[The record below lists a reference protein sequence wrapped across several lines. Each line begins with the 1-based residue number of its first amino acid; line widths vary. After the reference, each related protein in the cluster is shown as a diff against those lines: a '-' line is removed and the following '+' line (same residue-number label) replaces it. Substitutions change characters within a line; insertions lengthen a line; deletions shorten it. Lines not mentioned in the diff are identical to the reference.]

1 MMLSKLDL
9 SRYARQI
16 SLSEVGVSGQ
26 DKISGAR
33 VLVVGAGGLGCPV
46 LQYLA
51 AAGVGTL
58 GIIDDDVVDISNLHR
73 QVLYRDSDIGK
84 SKAEQAAKHLLE
96 LNPTIQCKSYPERLM
111 PENIERIISN
121 FDIVVDCSDNART
134 RYLCDDACRLLSKP
148 LVYGAIHKYEGQVSV
163 FSYPVGASQAF
174 TYRSL
179 FPFTSNG
186 EDMNSCEEH
195 GVLGVLPGLIG
206 TLQAAEVIKIITGIG
221 DVLNGKLLV
230 FNVLNMQSEIMR
242 FQISSS
248 AKNSGPVS
256 IDELRKT
263 DYLFNCNN
271 QENMKEVTVE
281 ELHQW
286 LQAGK
291 ELRFLDVRQPGE
303 WPEAEGIIDLQIP
316 LPLVEKEFG
325 QIDRNAD
332 VIVYCKSGDRSQKA
346 IEILS
351 EKFEFNN
358 LIKLKGGVEE
368 WINFR
373 ESLM

>member
-1 MMLSKLDL
+1 MLSKMEL

-16 SLSEVGVSGQ
+16 SLSEIGVSGQ
-26 DKISGAR
+26 EKISASR

-51 AAGVGTL
+51 GAGVGIL

-96 LNPTIQCKSYPERLM
+96 LNPTIQCKSYTERLV
-111 PENIERIISN
+111 PENIERIFSN
-121 FDIVVDCSDNART
+121 YDIVVDCSDNTRT
-134 RYLCDDACRLLSKP
+134 RYLCDDACRLLGKP
-148 LVYGAIHKYEGQVSV
+148 LVYGAIYKYEGQVSV
-163 FSYPVGASQAF
+163 FSFPIGASQAF

-179 FPFTSNG
+179 FPFTPNG
-186 EDMNSCEEH
+186 DDMNSCEEH

-206 TLQAAEVIKIITGIG
+206 TIQAVEVMKIITGIG
-221 DVLNGKLLV
+221 DVLNGKILV
-230 FNVLNMQSEIMR
+230 FNVLNMQSEIMNIQ
-242 FQISSS
+242 FSSS
-248 AKNSGPVS
+248 AKDSGPVS
-256 IDELRKT
+256 IEELRNA

-271 QENMKEVTVE
+271 QKNMKEVTVE

-286 LQAGK
+286 LQDGK
-291 ELRFLDVRQPGE
+291 ALRFLDVRQPGE

>member
-1 MMLSKLDL
+1 MLSKIELG
-9 SRYARQI
+9 RYARQI
-16 SLSEVGVSGQ
+16 SLSEIGVNGQ
-26 DKISGAR
+26 EKISGAR
-33 VLVVGAGGLGCPV
+33 VLIVGAGGLGCPV
-46 LQYLA
+46 LLYLA

-58 GIIDDDVVDISNLHR
+58 GIIDEDVVDISNLQR

-84 SKAEQAAKHLLE
+84 LKAEQAAKHLCE
-96 LNPTIQCKSYPERLM
+96 LNPTIQCKSYPERLV
-111 PENIERIISN
+111 PVNIERVISN
-121 FDIVVDCSDNART
+121 YDIVVDCSDNTST
-134 RYLCDDACRLLSKP
+134 RYLCDDACRLLGKP

-163 FSYPVGASQAF
+163 FNYPVGASQAF

-179 FPFTSNG
+179 FPFTAYG

-206 TLQAAEVIKIITGIG
+206 TIQAAEVIKIIVGIG

-230 FNVLNMQSEIMR
+230 FNVLKMQSEIMFLR
-242 FQISSS
+242 ISSS
-248 AKNSGPVS
+248 GRESGPDT
-256 IDELRKT
+256 IDELSRT
-263 DYLFNCNN
+263 DYQFNCNN

-286 LQAGK
+286 LQDGK